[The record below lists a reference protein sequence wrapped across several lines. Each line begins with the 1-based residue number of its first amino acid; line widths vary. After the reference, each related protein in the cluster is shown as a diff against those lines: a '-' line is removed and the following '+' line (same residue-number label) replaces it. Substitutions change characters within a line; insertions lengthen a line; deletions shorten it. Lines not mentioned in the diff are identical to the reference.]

1 MASDLSTRPRGLRS
15 LPRRQIVISFIGIL
29 VAIFLSSLDQT
40 VVGTAMPRIIAD
52 LGGFSHYTWVAT
64 AYIIASAVAIPMT
77 GRLTDIFGRKI
88 FFLIGLSIFLFFSI
102 ACGLSRTMAQLIIS
116 RGLQGIGGGIMMAN
130 TFTAVGDLF
139 PPGER
144 GKYVGF
150 ISAVFGISSIVGPI
164 LGGFVT
170 DALSWHWV
178 FFLNLPLG
186 IVALILF
193 IKFFPNIRPD
203 DDKHIVDYGG
213 IVTMILA
220 ILPAMLALSW
230 GGVQFPWQSIQILGL
245 FGIAAVSV
253 AAFIL
258 IERRCPEPIVP
269 LTLFNNKIVT
279 VSWIVALLIGFA
291 MFGSIIFVPLFFQGV
306 MGMTATASGS
316 FLTPMML
323 GMVCGSF
330 ISGQMLSRMGG
341 HYKIHGIAGI
351 ALMGLGMALLMNMS
365 METGYTQ
372 AVINIITMGFG
383 LGLTM
388 PLYTIAVQNAV
399 PYSLLGVGT
408 SLTTFSRSLGG
419 SIGLAVLGTVM
430 HKRMVSGIAG
440 ALPAS
445 VKDVLPAR
453 QIASL
458 AENPQLLVD
467 PEGQQQLRAV
477 IERLDVHGR
486 GLYEAL
492 MLGLRHALAD
502 ALSRAFLVALIVL
515 LVAFAVNLF
524 LKELPLKRSH

>member
-1 MASDLSTRPRGLRS
+1 MSSDLSARPTGLRS
-15 LPRRQIVISFIGIL
+15 LPRRQIIISFIGIL

-64 AYIIASAVAIPMT
+64 TYIIASAVAIPMT

-88 FFLIGLSIFLFFSI
+88 FFLVGLSIFLFFSI

-116 RGLQGIGGGIMMAN
+116 RGLQGIGGGILMAN
-130 TFTAVGDLF
+130 AFTAIGDLF

-144 GKYVGF
+144 GKYIGF
-150 ISAVFGISSIVGPI
+150 VSAMFGISSIVGPI

-170 DALSWHWV
+170 DVLSWHWV

-193 IKFFPNIRPD
+193 IKFFPNLRPD
-203 DDKHIVDYGG
+203 DRKHTIDYAGIAALIFAIV
-213 IVTMILA
+213 
-220 ILPAMLALSW
+220 PAMLALSW

-245 FGIAAVSV
+245 FGIAVVSA

-258 IERRCPEPIVP
+258 IERRCPEPIIP
-269 LTLFNNKIVT
+269 LTLFNNQIVT
-279 VSWIVALLIGFA
+279 ISWIVALLIGFG
-291 MFGSIIFVPLFFQGV
+291 MFGSIIFVPLYFQGV
-306 MGMTATASGS
+306 LGMTATASGS

-323 GMVCGSF
+323 GMVFGSF
-330 ISGQMLSRMGG
+330 LSGQLLSRMGG
-341 HYKIHGIAGI
+341 HYKIQGIFGI
-351 ALMGLGMALLMNMS
+351 SIMALGLALLMNMS
-365 METGYTQ
+365 LQTGYAQ
-372 AVINIITMGFG
+372 AVINIVTTGFG

-388 PLYTIAVQNAV
+388 PLYTISVQNAV

-430 HKRMVSGIAG
+430 HNRMMSGITD

-445 VKDVLPAR
+445 IKEIIPAP
-453 QIASL
+453 QISAM
-458 AENPQLLVD
+458 AQNPQMLLD
-467 PEGQQQLRAV
+467 PDRQQHLKAL
-477 IERLDVHGR
+477 IERLDVHGQ
-486 GLYEAL
+486 GLYQQL
-492 MLGLRHALAD
+492 LLGMKHTLAD
-502 ALSRAFLVALIVL
+502 ALSRVFLVALIVL
-515 LVAFAVNLF
+515 TAAFVVNLF
-524 LKELPLKRSH
+524 LKEVPLKRSH

>member
-1 MASDLSTRPRGLRS
+1 MPSDFSARPTGLRS
-15 LPRRQIVISFIGIL
+15 LPRQQIIISFIGIL

-40 VVGTAMPRIIAD
+40 VVSTAMPRIIAD

-64 AYIIASAVAIPMT
+64 VYIIASAVVIPLT

-88 FFLIGLSIFLFFSI
+88 FFLVGLSIFLFFSM
-102 ACGLSRTMAQLIIS
+102 ACGLSQTMAQLIVS
-116 RGLQGIGGGIMMAN
+116 RGLQGIGGGILMAN
-130 TFTAVGDLF
+130 AFTAIGDLF

-144 GKYVGF
+144 GKYIGF
-150 ISAVFGISSIVGPI
+150 VSAMFGISSIVGPI

-193 IKFFPNIRPD
+193 IKFFPHIRPD
-203 DDKHIVDYGG
+203 DDTHAVDYAG
-213 IVTMILA
+213 IGALIFA
-220 ILPAMLALSW
+220 IVPAMLALSW
-230 GGVQFPWQSIQILGL
+230 GGVEHPWQSLQIMGL
-245 FGIAAVSV
+245 FGVAAVSV

-269 LTLFNNKIVT
+269 LTLFNNKIVA
-279 VSWIVALLIGFA
+279 VSWAVALLTGFA

-316 FLTPMML
+316 FLTPMMM
-323 GMVCGSF
+323 GMVFGSA
-330 ISGQMLSRMGG
+330 ISGQLLSRMGG
-341 HYKIHGIAGI
+341 HYKIQGMVGIAI
-351 ALMGLGMALLMNMS
+351 MGMGMALLMNMS
-365 METGYTQ
+365 PDTGYAQ
-372 AVINIITMGFG
+372 AVINIITTGFG
-383 LGLTM
+383 LGMTM
-388 PLYTIAVQNAV
+388 PLYTISVQNAV
-399 PYSLLGVGT
+399 PYRLLGVGT
-408 SLTTFSRSLGG
+408 SLTTFSRSIGG

-430 HKRMVSGIAG
+430 HSRMVSGVAD

-445 VKDVLPAR
+445 VKDALPAR
-453 QIASL
+453 MMAAI

-467 PEGQQQLRAV
+467 PDRQQQLKAL

-486 GLYEAL
+486 GLYDAL
-492 MLGLRHALAD
+492 ILGLRQALAD
-502 ALSRAFLVALIVL
+502 ALSRTFLVALIVL
-515 LVAFAVNLF
+515 AVAFVVNLF

>member
-1 MASDLSTRPRGLRS
+1 MSSGHSARPRSLRS
-15 LPRRQIVISFIGIL
+15 LSRRQIIISFIGIL

-40 VVGTAMPRIIAD
+40 VVSTAMPRIIAD

-88 FFLIGLSIFLFFSI
+88 FFLVGLSIFLLFSI
-102 ACGLSRTMAQLIIS
+102 ACGLSQTMAQLIIS

-130 TFTAVGDLF
+130 AFTAIGDLF

-144 GKYVGF
+144 GKYIGF
-150 ISAVFGISSIVGPI
+150 VSAMFGISSIIGPI

-170 DALSWHWV
+170 DTLSWHWV

-186 IVALILF
+186 IVALMLF
-193 IKFFPNIRPD
+193 IKFFPNVRPD
-203 DDKHIVDYGG
+203 NDKHTVDYAG
-213 IVTMILA
+213 IAALIFA
-220 ILPAMLALSW
+220 IVPAMLALSW
-230 GGVQFPWQSIQILGL
+230 GGVQYPWQSFHIMGL
-245 FGIAAVSV
+245 FGVAAFSM

-258 IERRCPEPIVP
+258 VERRCPEPIVP
-269 LTLFNNKIVT
+269 LTLFNNRIVT
-279 VSWIVALLIGFA
+279 VSWAVALLTGFA

-323 GMVCGSF
+323 GMVFGSA

-341 HYKIHGIAGI
+341 HYKIQGVIGIAIMGI
-351 ALMGLGMALLMNMS
+351 GMTLLMNMS
-365 METGYTQ
+365 AGIGYAQ
-372 AVINIITMGFG
+372 AVINIVATGFG
-383 LGLTM
+383 LGMTM
-388 PLYTIAVQNAV
+388 PLYTISVQNAV
-399 PYSLLGVGT
+399 PYNLLGVAT

-430 HKRMVSGIAG
+430 HNRMVSGIAD

-445 VKDVLPAR
+445 VKDVLTTR
-453 QIASL
+453 QIASI

-467 PEGQQQLRAV
+467 PIRQQQLKTML
-477 IERLDVHGR
+477 EGLDVQGR
-486 GLYEAL
+486 GLYEGL
-492 MLGLRHALAD
+492 ILGLRQALAD
-502 ALSRAFLVALIVL
+502 ALSVTFLVALIVL
-515 LVAFAVNLF
+515 AVAFVVNLF
-524 LKELPLKRSH
+524 LKELPLKSSH